1 MKKIFTLFV
10 SVLMTANVFAQAPQS
25 MSYQAVI
32 RNTAGALVTTQVG
45 MRISILQTTSTGTA
59 VYVETQTPT
68 PNANGLVSLSI
79 GTGTVVSGIF
89 STIDWSAGPYFIK
102 TETDPAG
109 ATAYSITGTSQLL
122 SVPYALYA
130 AKSGDATSS
139 NFVDLTTAQTIAGA
153 KTFNEGLTVTNK
165 PFLPTKLTQ
174 TQISGLANLEEGMV
188 IYNTD
193 TRKLQVYSV
202 GNTDATNDLYSG
214 NFSSSMDNI
223 VQTYVP
229 QASGTVYAFQFFAK
243 KSPMN
248 SPFADLIVS
257 YDTGDS
263 FNMNESLTT
272 SAEWITMPVSSPF
285 NVTAGTS
292 YNFRV
297 WSSSLCGGEI
307 LLGTNSNYSNG
318 SITSSYSCGGGALNG
333 DDLMFR
339 VLITPSSSSAYW
351 LNLN

>member
-1 MKKIFTLFV
+1 MKKIFTLFTA
-10 SVLMTANVFAQAPQS
+10 VLMTASVFAQAPQS

-32 RNTAGALVTTQVG
+32 RNAAGTLVTTQVG

-89 STIDWSAGPYFIK
+89 STIDWSAGPYFIE

-153 KTFNEGLTVTNK
+153 KIFNDGLTVNNQ
-165 PFLPTKLTQ
+165 PFLPPVLAQ
-174 TQISGLANLEEGMV
+174 SQIDAITTPIEGMFV
-188 IYNTD
+188 YNSTQ
-193 TRKLQVYSV
+193 RKLQLYSV
-202 GNTDATNDLYSG
+202 GNSNIINDGFSGTYTNGSDYLK
-214 NFSSSMDNI
+214 
-223 VQTYVP
+223 QTFVVP
-229 QASGTVYAFQFFAK
+229 ASGSIIQIQLYAE
-243 KSPMN
+243 SPMGQ
-248 SPFADLIVS
+248 PFAFSNLDLNGFS
-257 YDTGDS
+257 NQPAF
-263 FNMNESLTT
+263 FNNLTT
-272 SAEWITMPVSSPF
+272 SPQWETIDINPPVA
-285 NVTAGTS
+285 VVAGQS
-292 YNFRV
+292 MYFVINGPDLAV
-297 WSSSLCGGEI
+297 GALV
-307 LLGTNSNYSNG
+307 LGSNSAYSNG
-318 SITSSYSCGGGALNG
+318 SCASINGNAGQING

-339 VLITPSSSSAYW
+339 ILITPANGNAYW